1 MYFAAGFSAGPCA
14 AWRNVNPKNRSPSQS
29 RGLER
34 YDSILDAYSNL
45 ICERS
50 DIHVSIQAIAQAAG
64 ASVGS
69 LYHFFGGREAI
80 LDALAQ
86 RHVDRIA
93 VILQGL
99 EDVNEVEW
107 RYSSSKRVIE
117 KLIGP
122 TLDYLSRYRDVYII
136 AMTLPDRSE
145 FSAHGIPAQILQLH
159 QKVLRIRCPLFTQD
173 QIELHSKVIYKL
185 PSGLIEVF
193 SAHPD
198 PRLLEQAKIACSAYL
213 TEISKQ

>member
-1 MYFAAGFSAGPCA
+1 
-14 AWRNVNPKNRSPSQS
+14 VNQKKRAPSQS

-34 YDSILDAYSNL
+34 YDSILDAYSTL

-50 DIHVSIQAIAQAAG
+50 DIHVPIQAIAQAAG

-93 VILQGL
+93 MILQSL
-99 EDVNEVEW
+99 EGVNEVEW
-107 RYSSSKRVIE
+107 KDASSTLVIE

-122 TLDYLSRYRDVYII
+122 TLDYLSRHRDVYII
-136 AMTLPDRSE
+136 AMTLPNRSE
-145 FSAHGIPAQILQLH
+145 FSEHGIPTQILQLH
-159 QKVLRIRCPLFTQD
+159 RKVLRIRCPLFTPD
-173 QIELHSKVIYKL
+173 QIELHSKVIFKL

-213 TEISKQ
+213 TEISRM

>member
-1 MYFAAGFSAGPCA
+1 MNQKK
-14 AWRNVNPKNRSPSQS
+14 RVPSQS

-34 YDSILDAYSNL
+34 CDSILDAYSTL

-50 DIHVSIQAIAQAAG
+50 DIHIPIQAIAQAAG

-86 RHVDRIA
+86 RHGDRIA
-93 VILQGL
+93 MILQS
-99 EDVNEVEW
+99 VEAVDKAVW
-107 RYSSSKRVIE
+107 KDSSPASVIE

-122 TLDYLSRYRDVYII
+122 TLDYFSRHRDVYII
-136 AMTLPDRSE
+136 AMTLPNRSE
-145 FSAHGIPAQILQLH
+145 FSEHGIPAQILQLH

-173 QIELHSKVIYKL
+173 QIELHSKVIFKL

-213 TEISKQ
+213 AEISKV

>member
-1 MYFAAGFSAGPCA
+1 
-14 AWRNVNPKNRSPSQS
+14 VNPTKRSPSQS

-34 YDSILDAYSNL
+34 YDSILDAYSTL

-50 DIHVSIQAIAQAAG
+50 DIHVPIQAIAQAAG

-80 LDALAQ
+80 IDALAQ

-93 VILQGL
+93 VILHSVQ
-99 EDVNEVEW
+99 EVSEAEW
-107 RYSSSKRVIE
+107 KDYSSTQVIE

-122 TLDYLSRYRDVYII
+122 TLDYFSRHRDVYII
-136 AMTLPDRSE
+136 AMTLPNRSE
-145 FSAHGIPAQILQLH
+145 FSEHGIPAQILQLH
-159 QKVLRIRCPLFTQD
+159 QRVLRIKCPLFTQD
-173 QIELHSKVIYKL
+173 QVELHSKVIFKL
-185 PSGLIEVF
+185 PSGLIDVF

-198 PRLLEQAKIACSAYL
+198 LRLLDQAKIACSAYL
-213 TEISKQ
+213 TEISKS

>member
-1 MYFAAGFSAGPCA
+1 
-14 AWRNVNPKNRSPSQS
+14 VNQKKRVPSQS

-34 YDSILDAYSNL
+34 YDSILDAYSTL

-50 DIHVSIQAIAQAAG
+50 DIHIPIQAIAQAAG

-93 VILQGL
+93 MILQSL
-99 EDVNEVEW
+99 EAVNTAEW
-107 RYSSSKRVIE
+107 KDSNPASVIE

-122 TLDYLSRYRDVYII
+122 TLDYFSRHRDVYII
-136 AMTLPDRSE
+136 AMTLPNRSE
-145 FSAHGIPAQILQLH
+145 FSELGIPAQILQLH

-173 QIELHSKVIYKL
+173 QIELHSKVIFKL

-213 TEISKQ
+213 AEISKV